1 MYNEILEDALLQTRQ
16 VLIETLDGMQV
27 LKEEYNWQIRNNQR
41 FEKALRK
48 VQTLANFEALQE
60 KATNFEELR
69 DNCHALATYIERKIN
84 HTIDW
89 QDTRKQPSLM

>member
-1 MYNEILEDALLQTRQ
+1 MQ
-16 VLIETLDGMQV
+16 DGYTV

-60 KATNFEELR
+60 KAETFEDLR
-69 DNCHALATYIERKIN
+69 ENCQALANYIERKIN

-89 QDTRKQPSLM
+89 

>member
-1 MYNEILEDALLQTRQ
+1 MLQTRQ
-16 VLIETLDGMQV
+16 ILINTLDGMQV

-60 KATNFEELR
+60 KAGSFEELR
-69 DNCHALATYIERKIN
+69 DNCHALANYIERKIN
-84 HTIDW
+84 KTIDW
-89 QDTRKQPSLM
+89 

>member
-60 KATNFEELR
+60 KATNF
-69 DNCHALATYIERKIN
+69 
-84 HTIDW
+84 
-89 QDTRKQPSLM
+89 